1 MNITRPEQLSTLV
14 KDHRNK
20 QGLTQANIAELVG
33 IRVATVSNFENRP
46 ETCKLET
53 VFKIL
58 AALNLKI
65 DITTRNQA
73 QNENASQWNEGW

>member
-14 KDHRNK
+14 KDYRNK

-33 IRVATVSNFENRP
+33 IRVATVSNFENSP
-46 ETCKLET
+46 TTCKLET

-65 DITTRNQA
+65 DLTTRNQK

>member
-14 KDHRNK
+14 KDYRNK
-20 QGLTQANIAELVG
+20 RGLTQANIAELVG
-33 IRVATVSNFENRP
+33 IRVATVSNFENNP

-65 DITTRNQA
+65 DITTRNEVH
-73 QNENASQWNEGW
+73 NDDASQWNEGW